1 MNPIINGTAGPVLQP
16 PRLRYD
22 PTRGQVISLEY
33 ESAGVGVTSLASLF
47 QAARINYDLVS
58 SGFKS
63 RLIAEATGS
72 QLGYPDVS
80 CDEWQI
86 LANEIQKDI
95 KEHPDVLA
103 MEEAYP
109 GTIGYVVRDAQLYEQ
124 GLPPGTP
131 APPAGAMP
139 ISGML
144 FSLLVRG
151 STHYACSQYV
161 VQHQLNVSNA
171 YAANIAD
178 VNVERIYTTAQLLSE
193 LTNAAL
199 WTFPLPPRLVYKLGQ
214 IPAPPA
220 RTNYLWGWRKLSSKE
235 ITCATNRISIS
246 TEYWLEQWGCPL
258 PYKSVGPPT
267 DQQ

>member
-16 PRLRYD
+16 PRVRYD

-86 LANEIQKDI
+86 LANEIQIDLRQ
-95 KEHPDVLA
+95 HPDVLA
-103 MEEAYP
+103 MEEKYP
-109 GTIGYVVRDAQLYEQ
+109 GTIGRVARDVQLYEQ
-124 GLPPGTP
+124 GLPPGN
-131 APPAGAMP
+131 PPPDPGSIP
-139 ISGML
+139 TSDML
-144 FSLLVRG
+144 FYLLVTG
-151 STHYACSQYV
+151 STHYDRSQYV
-161 VQHQLNVSNA
+161 LQHQVNVSNV
-171 YAANIAD
+171 YNGNIAD
-178 VNVERIYTTAQLLSE
+178 VNVEMIYTMNQLIAE
-193 LTNAAL
+193 VTNAAL
-199 WTFPLPPRLVYKLGQ
+199 WTFPLPPRLVRKLQ
-214 IPAPPA
+214 AIPVPTPK
-220 RTNYLWGWRKLSSKE
+220 NNFLWGWRKLASKE
-235 ITCATNRISIS
+235 ITTASNRISIS